1 MTSIK
6 LRAYILIWMESY
18 HMELWKLKKVK
29 CQISYLLVQ
38 SLFFSSSIYIH
49 LCVCKIEHNI
59 IHVKHILAVNADYF
73 ETVHAAV
80 TSSKATFYRT
90 VVQYF
95 EFNVVNA
102 GFTFQRAAPFR
113 KTVSTTSA
121 LPLCA
126 AGAFIWFA
134 IQTLSLNMS
143 ANRLLCVANGS
154 FSVLPL
160 FALNWPM

>member
-1 MTSIK
+1 MKTEKSKMSKIIFVSTK
-6 LRAYILIWMESY
+6 FI
-18 HMELWKLKKVK
+18 
-29 CQISYLLVQ
+29 
-38 SLFFSSSIYIH
+38 FSSSIYIH
-49 LCVCKIEHNI
+49 LCVCTIEHNI

-102 GFTFQRAAPFR
+102 GFTFQCAAPFR

-126 AGAFIWFA
+126 AGAFI
-134 IQTLSLNMS
+134 
-143 ANRLLCVANGS
+143 
-154 FSVLPL
+154 
-160 FALNWPM
+160 